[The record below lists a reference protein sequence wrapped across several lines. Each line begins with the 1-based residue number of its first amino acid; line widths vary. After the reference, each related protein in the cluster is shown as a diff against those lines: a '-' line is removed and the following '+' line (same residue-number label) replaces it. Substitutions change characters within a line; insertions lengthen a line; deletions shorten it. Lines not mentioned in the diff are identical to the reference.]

1 MCFPIMGATSLCLGE
16 LKTQN
21 TTVSQQ
27 QQKLEYLDTVQISLL
42 FHKGLSW
49 PMFSSAVT
57 AMTVFSLA
65 VQGGAACHGFRASLT
80 AQSHTVHCTVQP
92 PLSHVLQE
100 TSLRWLGCWVATV
113 QHTATASHSAA
124 QGAL

>member
-49 PMFSSAVT
+49 PMCSSVVT
-57 AMTVFSLA
+57 AMTP
-65 VQGGAACHGFRASLT
+65 GH
-80 AQSHTVHCTVQP
+80 
-92 PLSHVLQE
+92 
-100 TSLRWLGCWVATV
+100 
-113 QHTATASHSAA
+113 
-124 QGAL
+124 